1 MYFRVLNI
9 RSFSTDPGTI
19 TIASSASLTHA
30 PKWSCAPRRVASL
43 QNSWAERAGER
54 SSAGSGSLSDS
65 ALLLAAAGFAS
76 SAASRLR
83 CLAALSE
90 MSGEAGSGGGG
101 GGRAGCNT
109 PLLS

>member
-43 QNSWAERAGER
+43 QNSWAERAGEG
-54 SSAGSGSLSDS
+54 SSAGSGSPSDLLRLGS
-65 ALLLAAAGFAS
+65 HSLLLLLLLAFV
-76 SAASRLR
+76 
-83 CLAALSE
+83 ALQPS
-90 MSGEAGSGGGG
+90 
-101 GGRAGCNT
+101 
-109 PLLS
+109 LK